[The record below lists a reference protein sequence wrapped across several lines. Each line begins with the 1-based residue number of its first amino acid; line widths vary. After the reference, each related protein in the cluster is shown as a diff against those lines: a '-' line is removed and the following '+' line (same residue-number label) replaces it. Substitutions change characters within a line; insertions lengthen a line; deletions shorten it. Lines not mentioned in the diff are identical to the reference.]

1 MKIEVH
7 ISCGE
12 LVDKLSILEIKK
24 TEIKDEEKLKQVV
37 NEFNALK
44 EIYEK
49 LFNNSKEIQSL
60 YRELLKING
69 ELWKIEDKLR
79 KLEKEEEFDEE
90 FIEYARG
97 VYKTNDRRFEIK
109 SQINTMFNSE
119 IKEQKEY

>member
-1 MKIEVH
+1 MKIEVP

-49 LFNNSKEIQSL
+49 LFKNSKEIESL
-60 YRELLKING
+60 YKELLKINQD
-69 ELWKIEDKLR
+69 LWKIEDQLR
-79 KLEKEEEFDEE
+79 RFEKEEKFDEE
-90 FIEYARG
+90 FTEYARN
-97 VYKTNDRRFEIK
+97 VYKTNDRRFQIK
-109 SQINTMFNSE
+109 SMINTMFNSE
-119 IKEQKEY
+119 IQEQKEY

>member
-1 MKIEVH
+1 MKIEVP

>member
-1 MKIEVH
+1 MKIEVP

-49 LFNNSKEIQSL
+49 LFNNSKEIESL